1 MASLIVASGQQEGMY
16 LPLGKGTKVV
26 GRGENVPL
34 QIADDP
40 RISRHH
46 VQVRYEPSKDAYI
59 ALDMTSAN
67 GTFVSGVKLDN
78 EVQLRDGDEIR
89 IGDTKI
95 IFTMT
100 DPTDQPNALE
110 VLKKVGER
118 RRSTLINKE

>member
-1 MASLIVASGQQEGMY
+1 M
-16 LPLGKGTKVV
+16 
-26 GRGENVPL
+26 
-34 QIADDP
+34 QIADEQLFS
-40 RISRHH
+40 RIYL
-46 VQVRYEPSKDAYI
+46 QVRYEPSKDAYI

-100 DPTDQPNALE
+100 VPTDQPNALE